1 MRPTGIYPECVAAG
15 VQPHLTSAVKVS
27 KCSSCC
33 WGLLRT
39 TRKHLSA
46 GTLTKPLRKLAK
58 KARGS
63 VDESVRTSG
72 FPSAELSNE
81 DVHDSQLA
89 AHSAPLEQTMS
100 KIQLPLCSPASLF
113 RPCRAPRIH
122 LQINTRQNPLL
133 FLRSMSLFSHLLPH
147 EKTQES
153 HCPNLQENLKMH
165 AAQHRSV
172 VKEHSVFRLFMV
184 QRYI

>member
-46 GTLTKPLRKLAK
+46 GALTKPLRKLAK

-122 LQINTRQNPLL
+122 LQINTRQNPLISKKHVFVFSSSPTWENPRVTL
-133 FLRSMSLFSHLLPH
+133 SKPAGKLEDARCTTSL
-147 EKTQES
+147 
-153 HCPNLQENLKMH
+153 CC
-165 AAQHRSV
+165 
-172 VKEHSVFRLFMV
+172 
-184 QRYI
+184 